1 MSDKYNDSNYTMRSS
16 RTYKEATGKP
26 IRKSDFEPDQPI
38 ATKKD
43 AVFWSLAIALIL
55 TLSYLTR

>member
-1 MSDKYNDSNYTMRSS
+1 MSDKYNDSNYTMRFS

-26 IRKSDFEPDQPI
+26 IRKSDFEPDQPT